1 MTLQEQFF
9 RASGIDLSDKEVSG
23 KTPYLKDGKWSSME
37 RGSAWKKYGEW
48 LEQQI
53 FDKDLLLDAYSAQAK
68 AIEEL
73 VRLREQ
79 AAWDARGKTRLVT
92 DDDYNGYHTENV
104 YNSIEEWRKSHTK

>member
-1 MTLQEQFF
+1 MTPQEQFF

-37 RGSAWKKYGEW
+37 RGAAWKKYAEW

-73 VRLREQ
+73 VRLREE
-79 AAWDARGKTRLVT
+79 AAWEAALKWDSNNEAN
-92 DDDYNGYHTENV
+92 YYHD
-104 YNSIEEWRKSHTK
+104 IEEWRNSR

>member
-23 KTPYLKDGKWSSME
+23 KTPYLKNGKWSSME
-37 RGSAWKKYGEW
+37 RGAAWQKYAEW

-73 VRLREQ
+73 VRLREE
-79 AAWDARGKTRLVT
+79 AAWDSAKEVVKSEHYKEGHPVFEDK
-92 DDDYNGYHTENV
+92 YSN
-104 YNSIEEWRKSHTK
+104 IEEWRNSR